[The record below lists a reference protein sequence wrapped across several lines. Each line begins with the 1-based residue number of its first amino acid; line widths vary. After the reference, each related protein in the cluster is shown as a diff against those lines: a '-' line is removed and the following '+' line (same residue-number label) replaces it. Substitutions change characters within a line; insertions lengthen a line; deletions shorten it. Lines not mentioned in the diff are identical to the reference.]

1 VLRLQ
6 IVRSNRILTAA
17 ALLAFAGCSSASGTG
32 GVPPISSQ
40 ASMISQVSLDNG
52 TKAELFVGD
61 SGTNEVSTFAWPK
74 PKSPTGSL
82 TGFSEPQGGC
92 SDAKGDV
99 YVANTGDSNLLGF
112 AVGNSKPINTLND
125 TGQYPVGC
133 SYDWKYGNI
142 AAANII
148 SISDGPGSVSIY
160 AKEKGSPKTIGSS
173 LVTRFYSIA
182 YDGSGN
188 LYASGENSLYQ
199 LALAELPAGSNTFK
213 AVCPKLLAKGLS
225 VAGWD
230 GKYVLFDG
238 DGAVYRVK
246 GCTIVGSTHIGGATG
261 SVAVSE
267 GRIVVANAGSA
278 SVDIYSYPKGKLLQ
292 TLTGFSEPIGVA
304 IGGVKTK

>member
-1 VLRLQ
+1 VLGLQ

-17 ALLAFAGCSSASGTG
+17 GLFALAACSSAPGNI
-32 GVPPISSQ
+32 GVPLVSSQ
-40 ASMISQVSLDNG
+40 ASMISHISLDNG
-52 TKAELFVGD
+52 TKAELFVSD
-61 SGTNEVSTFAWPK
+61 SGANDVATFAWPK
-74 PKSPTGSL
+74 PKNPTGTL

-112 AVGNSKPINTLND
+112 AVGNSNPINTLND
-125 TGQYPVGC
+125 AGQYPVGC

-142 AAANII
+142 AAANVI

-160 AKEKGSPKTIGSS
+160 ANEKGSPTTIGSA
-173 LVTRFYSIA
+173 LVARFFFIA

-188 LYASGENSLYQ
+188 LYATGQNSSFQSVLV
-199 LALAELPAGSNTFK
+199 ELPAGSKTFK

-238 DGAVYRVK
+238 DAGVYRVK
-246 GCTIVGSTHIGGATG
+246 GCTIVGSTPIAASGE
-261 SVAVSE
+261 VAVSD
-267 GRIVVANAGSA
+267 GRIVVADAGSA
-278 SVDIYSYPKGKLLQ
+278 GVDIYTYPKGKLLQ
-292 TLTGFSEPIGVA
+292 TLSGFSEPIGVA
-304 IGGVKTK
+304 IGGVKVK